1 MLILPNKQCIGD
13 GLVNQII
20 DTLLEELK
28 SDLQVFSLES
38 FTDLETTLRS
48 LLKILMNFARLFLQ
62 LGVSAYQDA
71 FFENTALRNVLNLT
85 RKNARKTRTMEF
97 ETVGAI
103 ELRDDQYKDRTT
115 GKCCT
120 MLNTFMGLQ
129 KRARIAPS
137 LRMRGLQFAVDYSY
151 RKSALLAGGFFS
163 YGTIKNTVHSWEAPE
178 PVLPKEKRRVRAIHV
193 LLDEDH
199 SHMQP
204 DAQGKKK
211 RTLMCPFGVIAEGRR
226 KICEGRHE
234 LIGRHFFVDASLKA
248 EAVLDQI
255 KAYIYQNYDLDC
267 LEFIYVMGDAAN
279 WITQALD
286 DEFPGMVIHVHDAY
300 HRFKPIGKISRLFP
314 HSKVPERVN
323 EALKNNDQAAFLEIV
338 AKLML
343 KADAKAAKKLD
354 EFQAY
359 FLNHWD
365 AIVASMNPEIMG
377 SCTEPM
383 VQHLLSDRF
392 STRPMGWSP
401 EGLGQLAAT
410 RAYLMNGGDI
420 LNPDPS
426 APKRGAHLEYLRTLA
441 ASAPKDWS
449 VFDPIAHTFDGNCGT
464 GHRLHQTAAG
474 GQLLG

>member
-1 MLILPNKQCIGD
+1 MGK
-13 GLVNQII
+13 II
-20 DTLLEELK
+20 DALLVELK
-28 SDLQVFSLES
+28 SELQAFSLES

-48 LLKILMNFARLFLQ
+48 LLKILMSFARSFLQ
-62 LGVSAYQDA
+62 QGVAAYQDA
-71 FFENTALRNVLNLT
+71 FFENTALRNMLNLT
-85 RKNARKTRTMEF
+85 RKNARKKRTMEF
-97 ETVGAI
+97 ETVGSI

-129 KRARIAPS
+129 KRARIALS
-137 LRMRGLQFAVDYSY
+137 LRMRGLQLAFDYSY
-151 RKSALLAGGFFS
+151 RKSAQLAGGFYS
-163 YGTIKNTVHSWEAPE
+163 YGTVKNTVHSWEAPE
-178 PVLPKEKRRVRAIHV
+178 PAPPKEKQQVRCLYA
-193 LLDEDH
+193 LFDEDH

-248 EAVLDQI
+248 EAVLDQV
-255 KAYIYQNYDLDC
+255 KAYIYQNYDLEH
-267 LEFIYVMGDAAN
+267 LECIYVVGDAAN

-286 DEFPGMVIHVHDAY
+286 DEFPGMVLHVHDAY
-300 HRFKPIGKISRLFP
+300 HRFKPIGTISRLFP
-314 HSKVPERVN
+314 RSKVPERVN
-323 EALKNNDQAAFLEIV
+323 EALKSNDQTAFREIV
-338 AKLML
+338 AKLMP

-365 AIVASMNPEIMG
+365 ALVASMDPDIMG

-410 RAYLMNGGDI
+410 RAYQMNGGDI
-420 LNPDPS
+420 LNPDPA
-426 APKRGAHLEYLRTLA
+426 APKRGAHLEYLKTLA
-441 ASAPKDWS
+441 ADAPKDWS
-449 VFDPIAHTFDGNCGT
+449 LFDPIAQAFDGNCGT